1 MRAMLDTIHEIS
13 VALASVAAS
22 SLGSGRASGTQKEKA
37 RTEDAIEKEATHR
50 PAQT

>member
-13 VALASVAAS
+13 VALASAAWGVAGPHRHAKGKTKS
-22 SLGSGRASGTQKEKA
+22 THIRCIS
-37 RTEDAIEKEATHR
+37 KEATHR

>member
-13 VALASVAAS
+13 VALASAAWGVAGPQA
-22 SLGSGRASGTQKEKA
+22 RKRKKHAQKMPS
-37 RTEDAIEKEATHR
+37 KEAATHR

>member
-13 VALASVAAS
+13 VALASAAWGVAGPHRHAKGKS
-22 SLGSGRASGTQKEKA
+22 THRREMPS
-37 RTEDAIEKEATHR
+37 KEATHR